1 MHVDNFY
8 YILSLIKGVIFLP
21 QNYIVSHHD
30 WSLHRKGY
38 VDQQRHNEKVQEAI
52 QNKLPEI
59 ISEESIVTSDG
70 KHTVRI
76 PIRSLNEYKIRYN
89 DEKKQHVGSGDGS
102 SNIGDIVAQDASGDG
117 MEDGAGDASAGDQ
130 PGVDYYEIDVEITD
144 IEKTLFDKLE
154 LPNLEEKETTEMT
167 IEDFTF
173 NDIRKQGLIGNID
186 KKRTI
191 LEALRRNAKH
201 GSSSIA
207 PISNDDLRFK
217 TWNDI
222 EKPHSNAVVLAM
234 MDTSGSMG
242 RFEKMIS
249 RSFFF
254 WMTKFLRHKYEHVD
268 ICYIAHH
275 TRAKVVTEE
284 EFFSKGESGGTICSS
299 AYEMALDLIDTTYNP
314 TEYNIYPFHFS
325 DGDNLSTDN
334 KNCLQLVEQLMKV
347 ANIFGYG
354 EVNAYRKYSTLM
366 NTFRHIEHEKF
377 RHYILRNKTDIYY
390 ALKRF
395 FKK

>member
-1 MHVDNFY
+1 M
-8 YILSLIKGVIFLP
+8 IFLYN
-21 QNYIVSHHD
+21 NYIVSHHD

-38 VDQQRHNEKVQEAI
+38 EDQQRHNEKVKEAI

-59 ISEESIVTSDG
+59 ISEESIITSDG
-70 KHTVRI
+70 KQKVKI

-102 SNIGDIVAQDASGDG
+102 SNVGDVVAQDANGNGNG
-117 MEDGAGDASAGDQ
+117 MADGAGDGPSAGDQ
-130 PGVDYYEIDVEITD
+130 PGVDYYEIDVEISD
-144 IEKTLFDKLE
+144 IEQSLFEKLE

-173 NDIRKQGLIGNID
+173 NDIRKQGLTGNID

-191 LEALRRNAKH
+191 LEALRRNAKD
-201 GSSSIA
+201 GDASIT
-207 PISNDDLRFK
+207 PILNDDLRFK

-242 RFEKMIS
+242 RYEKMIS

-254 WMTKFLRHKYEHVD
+254 WMTKFLRHQYEHVD
-268 ICYIAHH
+268 IQYIAHH

-299 AYEMALDLIDTTYNP
+299 AYEMALDLIETTYNP
-314 TEYNIYPFHFS
+314 AKYNIYPFHFS

-334 KNCLQLVEQLMKV
+334 QNCLRLVEQLMKV
-347 ANIFGYG
+347 ANMFGYG

-366 NTFRHIEHEKF
+366 NTYRHIEHKKF
-377 RHYILRNKTDIYY
+377 RHYILRNKQDIYY

-395 FKK
+395 FKR